1 MTGAKF
7 TFLNDKNGALW
18 KVWKIKRKKN
28 QITPFSS
35 YLLSP
40 TFMHCLECLESGFD
54 CIAAVQNLFPQR
66 KRICMTRPSHCGNW
80 WFRDLFLSLSPHS
93 LVTPPLLGFNY
104 CLPGRAHIDD
114 GWQFCITS
122 HDSPPNCS
130 PRELTYSLD
139 R

>member
-35 YLLSP
+35 CLLSA
-40 TFMHCLECLESGFD
+40 TFMHCLESGFD

-66 KRICMTRPSHCGNW
+66 KRLCMTRPSHCGNW
-80 WFRDLFLSLSPHS
+80 WCRDLFLPLSPHS
-93 LVTPPLLGFNY
+93 LVTPPLLGFSY
-104 CLPGRAHIDD
+104 CLPGRTHIDD

-122 HDSPPNCS
+122 HDSPSNCS
-130 PRELTYSLD
+130 PRELTYSLV